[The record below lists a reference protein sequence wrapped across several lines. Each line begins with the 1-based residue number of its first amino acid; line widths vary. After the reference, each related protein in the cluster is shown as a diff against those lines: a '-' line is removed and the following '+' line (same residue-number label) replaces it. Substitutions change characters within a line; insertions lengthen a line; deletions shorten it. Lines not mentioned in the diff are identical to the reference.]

1 MDFEEWGNYQIIAP
15 GVRARN
21 GVFAS
26 YELGVG
32 DTLLRGVYRS
42 IQTDF
47 GTTYEEEIRTKI
59 DDLLDELPVQG
70 PYIKGS
76 LSVSKIMDSL
86 KLKNVTPLDTKMEFE
101 IDYINL
107 LLRLRYIHSFKGV
120 QLSDK
125 STVSFDLITEIE
137 MTSIG
142 PILEPKPVPVPVP
155 GRKVEIGE
163 SEKEKWG
170 ELYKR
175 HGEVDVNTVI
185 AGVASVIILFGAS
198 ALISAAIGATATT
211 AAAGILLSLV
221 IAVLE
226 K

>member
-1 MDFEEWGNYQIIAP
+1 MGNYQIIAP

-26 YELGVG
+26 YEVGVG
-32 DTLLRGVYRS
+32 DVLLRGIHRS
-42 IQTDF
+42 TQTDF
-47 GTTYEEEIRTKI
+47 GTTYEEEILTKI

-86 KLKNVTPLDTKMEFE
+86 KLKNLTPLDTKMEFE

-137 MTSIG
+137 MTNIG
-142 PILEPKPVPVPVP
+142 PILVPRHVPVVP
-155 GRKVEIGE
+155 RVEVEIE
-163 SEKEKWG
+163 EPEKEKWEEISRRFG
-170 ELYKR
+170 EIA
-175 HGEVDVNTVI
+175 VNIATPIAAFLLAAGYAVVI
-185 AGVASVIILFGAS
+185 ANSLGIGVAAVTLFVVVEF
-198 ALISAAIGATATT
+198 
-211 AAAGILLSLV
+211 LLGRDKGV
-221 IAVLE
+221 
-226 K
+226 

>member
-26 YELGVG
+26 YEVGVG
-32 DTLLRGVYRS
+32 ETLLRGIYRS
-42 IQTDF
+42 TQTDF
-47 GTTYEEEIRTKI
+47 GTAYEEEIRTRI

-86 KLKNVTPLDTKMEFE
+86 KLKNLTLLDTKMEFE

-137 MTSIG
+137 MIDIE

-155 GRKVEIGE
+155 GRKVEIEE
-163 SEKEKWG
+163 SEKEKWRDLYRRFG
-170 ELYKR
+170 EP
-175 HGEVDVNTVI
+175 VVNTVI
-185 AGVASVIILFGAS
+185 AAVASVVIFFGAS
-198 ALISAAIGATATT
+198 ALIAALGATTTT
-211 AAAGILLSLV
+211 ATAGVLLSLV

>member
-137 MTSIG
+137 MTNIG
-142 PILEPKPVPVPVP
+142 PILVPIHVPVVP
-155 GRKVEIGE
+155 RVEVKVEE
-163 SEKEKWG
+163 SEKEKWRDLYRRFG
-170 ELYKR
+170 EP
-175 HGEVDVNTVI
+175 VVNTVI
-185 AGVASVIILFGAS
+185 AAVASVVIFFGAS
-198 ALISAAIGATATT
+198 ALIAALGATTTT
-211 AAAGILLSLV
+211 ATAGVLLSLV

>member
-1 MDFEEWGNYQIIAP
+1 M
-15 GVRARN
+15 
-21 GVFAS
+21 
-26 YELGVG
+26 
-32 DTLLRGVYRS
+32 
-42 IQTDF
+42 
-47 GTTYEEEIRTKI
+47 
-59 DDLLDELPVQG
+59 
-70 PYIKGS
+70 
-76 LSVSKIMDSL
+76 
-86 KLKNVTPLDTKMEFE
+86 FE
-101 IDYINL
+101 IDDINL

-137 MTSIG
+137 MIDIG

-163 SEKEKWG
+163 SEKEKWR

-175 HGEVDVNTVI
+175 HGEADVNTVI

-221 IAVLE
+221 IEVLE